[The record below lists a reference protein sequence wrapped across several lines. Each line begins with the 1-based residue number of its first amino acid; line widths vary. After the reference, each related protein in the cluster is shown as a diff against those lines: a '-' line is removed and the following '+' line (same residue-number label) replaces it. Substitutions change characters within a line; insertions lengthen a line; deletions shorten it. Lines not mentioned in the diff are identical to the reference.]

1 MDERR
6 TKRVSEALRE
16 EISEIVGFELDDP
29 RLRFVDVTDVAVTPD
44 GKQARVRVAVR
55 GGDREQKDAL
65 RALEH
70 ARAYVRTEVA
80 RRLSLRHVPELRFA
94 EDRFSD
100 VEHRIETLLKRAH
113 KTRGRE

>member
-29 RLRFVDVTDVAVTPD
+29 RLRFVDVTDVAVSPD
-44 GKQARVRVAVR
+44 GRHARVRIAVR
-55 GGDREQKDAL
+55 GAGRELKDAL
-65 RALEH
+65 QALDH
-70 ARAYVRTEVA
+70 ASTFVRSEVA
-80 RRLSLRHVPELRFA
+80 RRLSLRHVPELQFE

-100 VEHRIETLLKRAH
+100 VENRIDTLLKRAH